1 VNKLKANKRKVTGV
15 IVPSGWTDD
24 GRVTRIA
31 IFTTDEKEYL
41 IDLKNKGKELM
52 KQINAKVEL
61 QGEVKSRIDGRS
73 SIFISSYRLI
83 DANTN

>member
-1 VNKLKANKRKVTGV
+1 MKANKRKVTGV